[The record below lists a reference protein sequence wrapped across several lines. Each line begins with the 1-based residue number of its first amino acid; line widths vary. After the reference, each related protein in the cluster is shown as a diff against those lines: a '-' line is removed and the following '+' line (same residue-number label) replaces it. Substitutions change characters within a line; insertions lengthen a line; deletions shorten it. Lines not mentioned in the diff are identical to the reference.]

1 MAEQTVYIIDDD
13 EAVRD
18 SIKELI
24 ESIGLNAEIFTDAAQ
39 FLDTFKTDQAG
50 CIVSDIRMARM
61 SGLVL
66 QERLRELGAKLPL
79 IFITGH
85 GDVDMAVAALK
96 SGAVDFIQKPYHEQS
111 LLDSINK
118 ALDLDSRNR
127 QELQQENVL
136 AQHNDELTRREREVM
151 ELLLQAQ
158 SNKTIATSLDISPRT
173 VEVHRQHILKKYKVN
188 SITQLLV
195 LLQKH

>member
-24 ESIGLNAEIFTDAAQ
+24 ESVGLNAETFADATQ

-66 QERLRELGAKLPL
+66 QERLGELGAKLPL

-127 QELQQENVL
+127 QESQQENVL
-136 AQHNDELTRREREVM
+136 AQHNDELTSREREVM

-158 SNKTIATSLDISPRT
+158 SNKTIATSLEISPRT

-188 SITQLLV
+188 SITQLMV